1 MTDANLWAAWR
12 LWMMVAVAV
21 ILIAASL
28 LITIW
33 LTARSILAHA
43 VRALTAAEKIRANTD
58 PIWALDTTNEVA
70 SGLLEA
76 VQSIEAK
83 GGKLAEALESH
94 AGASGGKSHV

>member
-1 MTDANLWAAWR
+1 MTDADLWAAWR
-12 LWMMVAVAV
+12 LWLMVAVAI
-21 ILIAASL
+21 ILIAAAL

-43 VRALTAAEKIRANTD
+43 VRALAAADKIRGYTD

-70 SGLLEA
+70 GGLLET

-83 GGKLAEALESH
+83 GRKLAEALESH
-94 AGASGGKSHV
+94 AGAGGGVSHG

>member
-1 MTDANLWAAWR
+1 MTDVDLWAAWR
-12 LWMMVAVAV
+12 LWLMVAVAI
-21 ILIAASL
+21 ILVAAAL

-43 VRALTAAEKIRANTD
+43 VRALAAADRIRGYTD

-70 SGLLEA
+70 GGLLEA
-76 VQSIEAK
+76 VQSIEGK

-94 AGASGGKSHV
+94 AGAGGGVSHG

>member
-1 MTDANLWAAWR
+1 MTDADLWAAWR
-12 LWMMVAVAV
+12 LWLMVAVAI
-21 ILIAASL
+21 ILVAAAL

-43 VRALTAAEKIRANTD
+43 VRALAAADKIRGYTD

-70 SGLLEA
+70 GGLLET

-83 GGKLAEALESH
+83 GGKLADALESH
-94 AGASGGKSHV
+94 AGAGGGVSHG

>member
-1 MTDANLWAAWR
+1 MTDGDLWAAWR
-12 LWMMVAVAV
+12 LWLMIAVAI
-21 ILIAASL
+21 ILVAAAL

-43 VRALTAAEKIRANTD
+43 VRALAAGDKIRGYTD

-70 SGLLEA
+70 GGLLEA

-94 AGASGGKSHV
+94 AGAGGGVSHG